1 MRAPSLVSVILAVTA
16 FSAAASAAAPPDSVL
31 FAGYITSNTVNPNS
45 DGTWCMTDAASS
57 SFLHSASP
65 LATLMSFSEVI
76 YTTAGSVGPTAYR
89 LSGQARL
96 VFGTGSTTA
105 GKIVFD
111 ANNYYPTTVYF
122 LRFTSYAQNYNTATH
137 TLTVQFNIL
146 FPGCTLPISAV
157 YRN

>member
-1 MRAPSLVSVILAVTA
+1 MRTHSLVAALLATTV

-31 FAGYITSNTVNPNS
+31 FAGYITRNTVNPNS

-57 SFLHSASP
+57 SFVQSASP

-111 ANNYYPTTVYF
+111 ANNYYPATVYF
-122 LRFTSYAQNYNTATH
+122 LRFNSYVQNYNAATH
-137 TLTVQFNIL
+137 TLTVQLNIL
-146 FPGCTLPISAV
+146 LPGCTLPIAAV

>member
-1 MRAPSLVSVILAVTA
+1 MRAHSVAAVLLAMTA

-31 FAGYITSNTVNPNS
+31 FAGYITRNTVNPNS

-57 SFLHSASP
+57 SFVHSASP

-76 YTTAGSVGPTAYR
+76 YTTAGSVGPIAYR

-96 VFGTGSTTA
+96 LFITGSTAT

-111 ANNYYPTTVYF
+111 ANKNYPSTVYF
-122 LRFTSYAQNYNTATH
+122 LRFNGYSQNYNTATH
-137 TLTVQFNIL
+137 TLTVQLNIL